1 MKLTC
6 LCYFNKIT
14 MKSVRYLSQWTHFI
28 VILSL
33 ALGVTSCGF
42 YSDEPVEDQSIY
54 RPDNLEAKCKLN
66 TDQFGQILDQ
76 DISSQISCLEENFRQ
91 FLLFVRTDV
100 PDSVGSTELER
111 FIEKFFRANSET
123 MIKSLGLLFEL
134 NTILLRD
141 EVGQISRDSIDPL
154 FKLLIIANREAVTIT
169 KVIREIT
176 KEGNEARFW
185 ELREELKASIERF
198 SSSTSSILTSTG
210 KVPRALDIRKFILD
224 LNDRLEDFDV
234 DPETVDCMLFLKRLF
249 VGGDKGII
257 TSTEVETLIKKFPK
271 MIMVA
276 IDLFFTKERNFDSK
290 NNRLRFYSEKVAEV
304 EKLLAPVPK
313 NEVLF
318 STSDIFKII
327 DTFAGDDFD
336 FDTYRGLIY
345 GFKEH
350 LVGGGREDYNFGHLL
365 NVFAFL
371 KIGLE
376 GVMVINTYNEASD
389 TAKNSKDIQKLQSLR
404 EVFAREVEGLALK
417 TRELIAVTPTLNESM
432 GMQALAQ
439 TVNTDLYEQKLG
451 ADFIEAAFAAKTL
464 ILGGERE
471 KVTLTEL
478 IEFTEKLPEL
488 GLIAYDFLLLRPEG
502 DRELFNFT
510 LPRFLALKKMLKV
523 LPGNMVVLTNQDIIA
538 LLKEVMSEDVDASK
552 FLPALENLKGKIFGG
567 AKEHYTS
574 SDLNGVIEKVQRLV
588 ENLAFN
594 TTTYVAHERL
604 LSLNIKLNKV
614 PDVWHEDYKYF
625 SKTRLTELRAEFNN
639 LIKRYKFLREPESG
653 YQFYSHTYLRSSRGF
668 TELAIVKWAA
678 DLIALGYGKLMP
690 GKSDEYRV
698 DMAATNTILYD
709 YKPILEELGLW
720 SKSPET
726 FARNMLL
733 LSDLFTLNSDG
744 DYHISVPEITEYGPL
759 VITAMKLGEELVTEL
774 EARCGTEPGDE
785 SPLINVP
792 CSRDNFFDVLL
803 NKLNQKTYM
812 PHLAAYINEIDEAT
826 RVEFLAKVEG
836 FARDIKDDNVPINK
850 REYMLI
856 FGAMLNIESTFL
868 RYDINRDNK
877 VDANELKEAFK
888 TYRQAIIDIAKLDES
903 KVKYTESI
911 FLYLIKYMEIPST
924 TDLLWFHYVS
934 DKSKIVAERLN
945 IGAILNFLVSQ
956 ANSEA
961 HKKN

>member
-6 LCYFNKIT
+6 LCYVNKIT
-14 MKSVRYLSQWTHFI
+14 MKSIRYLSQWTHFI

-33 ALGVTSCGF
+33 ALGVSSCGF
-42 YSDEPVEDQSIY
+42 YSDEPVEDQDIY
-54 RPDNLEAKCKLN
+54 RPANLEAKCKLN
-66 TDQFGQILDQ
+66 TDQFGQILEQ
-76 DISSQISCLEENFRQ
+76 DISGQIKCLQENFRQ

-154 FKLLIIANREAVTIT
+154 FRLLVVANREAVTIT
-169 KVIREIT
+169 KTIREMT
-176 KEGNEARFW
+176 TEGNEERYW
-185 ELREELKASIERF
+185 ELREELKAAIERF
-198 SSSTSSILTSTG
+198 SNSTSAIITSTG
-210 KVPRALDIRKFILD
+210 KLPRNLDIRKFILD
-224 LNDRLEDFDV
+224 LNDRLDDFDV
-234 DPETVDCMLFLKRLF
+234 DAETIDCMLFLKRLF
-249 VGGDKGII
+249 VGGEKTII

-276 IDLFFTKERNFDSK
+276 IDLFFTKEKNFESK

-304 EKLLAPVPK
+304 EGLLAPVPK
-313 NEVLF
+313 HEVLF
-318 STSDIFKII
+318 TTSDIFKII
-327 DTFAGDDFD
+327 DTFAADDFD
-336 FDTYRGLIY
+336 IETYRKLIY
-345 GFKEH
+345 DFKEH
-350 LVGGGREDYNFGHLL
+350 LIGGGREKYTFGHIL
-365 NVFAFL
+365 NGFAYL

-376 GVMVINTYNEASD
+376 GVMVVNTYNEASD
-389 TAKNSKDIQKLQSLR
+389 IAKNNKDTQKLVDLR
-404 EVFAREVEGLALK
+404 DVFAREVEGLAQK
-417 TRELIAVTPTLNESM
+417 TKKLIAATPTLPDSI
-432 GMQALAQ
+432 GLKALAL
-439 TVNTDLYEQKLG
+439 TVNRDLYEQKLSS
-451 ADFIEAAFAAKTL
+451 DFIEAAFAAKTL
-464 ILGGERE
+464 LLGGERE
-471 KVTLTEL
+471 KLTIGELNEFTDKLTETALL
-478 IEFTEKLPEL
+478 I
-488 GLIAYDFLLLRPEG
+488 YDLVLLRPEG

-510 LPRFLALKKMLKV
+510 LPRFLTFRKLLKV
-523 LPGNMVVLTNQDIIA
+523 LPGEMIVLTNEDIVA
-538 LLKEVMSEDVDASK
+538 LLGQVMAEDVDVSK

-567 AKEHYTS
+567 HKEHYTS
-574 SDLNGVIEKVQRLV
+574 SDLNNVLEKVQRLI

-594 TTTYVAHERL
+594 TTTYAEHSNL
-604 LSLNIKLNKV
+604 LNINMRLTKV
-614 PDVWHEDYKYF
+614 PNIWHEEYKYY
-625 SKTRLTELRAEFNN
+625 SKSRLNELRQDFNN
-639 LIKRYKFLREPESG
+639 LIARYKFLRETSSG
-653 YQFYSHTYLRSSRGF
+653 NQFYSHAYLRSSRGF

-678 DLIALGYGKLMP
+678 DLVALGYGKLMP
-690 GKSDEYRV
+690 GKSDQYRV

-759 VITAMKLGEELVTEL
+759 VITAMKLGDELISEL
-774 EARCGTEPGDE
+774 NQRCGSEPGDE
-785 SPLINVP
+785 QPLIAVE
-792 CSRDNFFDVLL
+792 CSREHFFDVLL
-803 NKLNQKTYM
+803 NKLDQKTYM
-812 PHLAAYINEIDEAT
+812 PHLASYISRIDQKT
-826 RVEFLAKVEG
+826 RLDFLSKVEG

-868 RYDINRDNK
+868 RYDVNRDNQ
-877 VDANELKEAFK
+877 VDAQELKEAFK
-888 TYRQAIIDIAKLDES
+888 TYRQAIIDIAKLDEG

-924 TDLLWFHYVS
+924 TELLWFHYVS
-934 DKSKIVAERLN
+934 DKSKITAERLN

-956 ANSEA
+956 ANSER
-961 HKKN
+961 H